1 MFLPTAEKHKN
12 QPSVLSLFVDQ
23 ILLAQD
29 INKSWE
35 DEEERELYIHGYQLF
50 SHSSN
55 ATEKWLLFISYVE
68 WKWRV
73 VNRNVNYIQTSY
85 ISLKTYEL

>member
-29 INKSWE
+29 INKS
-35 DEEERELYIHGYQLF
+35 
-50 SHSSN
+50 
-55 ATEKWLLFISYVE
+55 
-68 WKWRV
+68 
-73 VNRNVNYIQTSY
+73 
-85 ISLKTYEL
+85 